1 MHPAVVTKYGATFRS
16 RSRFHRYGRNI
27 FQCVFSESDEV
38 NKSRRATPWSAITIL
53 PYFPGFTFPSHQ
65 HFSVSSVKS
74 ILAILFQITADISF
88 TKCTRNYWP
97 FPFPSILTPKFLRF
111 HFYNILISA
120 HLALALHCGV
130 HIKDWTVNIKFQM
143 PNSSVN
149 DLILTVI
156 MTIGKILDFHSSNA
170 KDRTV
175 AQKYWLY
182 WQCQG

>member
-1 MHPAVVTKYGATFRS
+1 MHPAVVTKYRATFRS
-16 RSRFHRYGRNI
+16 KSRFHRYGRNI

-38 NKSRRATPWSAITIL
+38 NKSRRAAQWSAITIL

-111 HFYNILISA
+111 HIYNILISA
-120 HLALALHCGV
+120 CTTSSGASLRCSYQRLDHEYQISKA
-130 HIKDWTVNIKFQM
+130 KFFCQW
-143 PNSSVN
+143 
-149 DLILTVI
+149 
-156 MTIGKILDFHSSNA
+156 LDFDSHYDHWKNIGFPF
-170 KDRTV
+170 
-175 AQKYWLY
+175 Q
-182 WQCQG
+182 QCQG